1 MTHEGKIVVVTGAAS
16 GIGAAIAER
25 FIHDGAIVVVSDIN
39 VSGARSV
46 AQKLGKNSSF
56 VECDVRSEASVE
68 ELVSSTVT
76 QFGRLDFMVNN
87 AAIMRV
93 APLVEMKFNDWRVMF
108 DVNVHGIF
116 LGSKAAARQMI
127 LQENGGVIING
138 SSGAGRKGVPYFSA
152 YCATKAAIINMSQ
165 TFAQEL
171 AEHKIRVNC
180 YTPGHIKTPF
190 WDQIA
195 DGYGKWANKSREEV
209 IEMFRSTVPWG
220 RFGKPEEV
228 AAAVSWLCTRDA
240 DYVSGQCIAMNGAE
254 LPW

>member
-25 FIHDGAIVVVSDIN
+25 FINDGAIVVVSDIDIA
-39 VSGARSV
+39 GAHSV
-46 AQKLGKNSSF
+46 VQKLGKKAIF
-56 VECDVRSEASVE
+56 VECDVRSEASVG
-68 ELVSSTVT
+68 ELVSSTAS
-76 QFGRLDFMVNN
+76 QFGRLDVMVNN

-93 APLVEMKFNDWRVMF
+93 APLVEMKSNDWRAMF

-127 LQENGGVIING
+127 VQQKGGVIING

-180 YTPGHIKTPF
+180 YTPGHIMTPF

-220 RFGKPEEV
+220 RFGAPEEV
-228 AAAVSWLCTRDA
+228 AAAVSWLCSGDA